1 MCIEYNPKDPH
12 ILIGGCYNGLI
23 QYWDDRKGSAAV
35 DTSPIEK
42 SHRDP
47 VYDVAWTQSVCV
59 CVCERER
66 EREREIVTVCVCEC
80 VCWCVRLC
88 L

>member
-1 MCIEYNPKDPH
+1 VCIEYNPKDPH

-59 CVCERER
+59 CV
-66 EREREIVTVCVCEC
+66 
-80 VCWCVRLC
+80 
-88 L
+88 